1 MNNFNKFIVA
11 CKDSEIHELDSND
24 LFLNFYTL
32 DNKYSNLLNY
42 GGNEMILYNDIRE
55 SLKDENI
62 KQFNRMYYIAINDEK
77 ASSITSSM
85 SLEERKAYLNVVRDY
100 VKLNQARYEK
110 EKSI

>member
-1 MNNFNKFIVA
+1 MNNFNQFIVA

-42 GGNEMILYNDIRE
+42 DGNEMILYNDIRE

-62 KQFNRMYYIAINDEK
+62 KQFNRMYYITINDEK
-77 ASSITSSM
+77 ASAITSSM
-85 SLEERKAYLNVVRDY
+85 SLEERKDYLNVVRDY
-100 VKLNQARYEK
+100 VKLNQTRYEK